1 MIDLSPGSRPNLL
14 FLLSHSPELEP
25 AERLLPL
32 SNKLLANRGLTS
44 LDEQEQLQAE
54 RCCWL

>member
-1 MIDLSPGSRPNLL
+1 MSPGSRPNLL